1 MARDDKGRFIKDSQ
15 QAIRTYK
22 QDLIEMEKSA
32 GKLEGIY
39 QQLAQRAEQIEDL
52 TEKTKNAF
60 QDQVDIAGNLAKNKQ
75 NIFAFDLKG
84 LDLADKIAQARK
96 DGNKDEET
104 HLTGLQEEIAY
115 QKIIQDAGKAQVKA
129 TKEKISNA
137 QSFLEVIPGIGG
149 SLSDALGKAGQ
160 VYEDTLGE
168 SLADGPTEFKAL
180 GTAAK
185 GAGLA
190 IAAFIGKN
198 LFESMQSMGTGLMDV
213 LSRPEF
219 IFTFYP

>member
-39 QQLAQRAEQIEDL
+39 KQLAQRAEQIEDL

-96 DGNKDEET
+96 DGNKDEENFQ
-104 HLTGLQEEIAY
+104 GVFWGPEYKIAPR
-115 QKIIQDAGKAQVKA
+115 KC
-129 TKEKISNA
+129 
-137 QSFLEVIPGIGG
+137 
-149 SLSDALGKAGQ
+149 LG
-160 VYEDTLGE
+160 VFCW
-168 SLADGPTEFKAL
+168 P
-180 GTAAK
+180 
-185 GAGLA
+185 
-190 IAAFIGKN
+190 
-198 LFESMQSMGTGLMDV
+198 
-213 LSRPEF
+213 
-219 IFTFYP
+219 